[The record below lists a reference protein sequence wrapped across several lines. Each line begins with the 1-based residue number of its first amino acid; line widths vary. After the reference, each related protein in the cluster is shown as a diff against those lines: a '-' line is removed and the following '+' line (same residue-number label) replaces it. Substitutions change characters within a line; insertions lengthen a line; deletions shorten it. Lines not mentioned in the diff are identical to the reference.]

1 MKAISLKLEPYQTK
15 TLEQMR
21 DRHPVPYLREKA
33 AALLKIA
40 NGQSLA
46 EVAQHGLLK
55 KRKPDT
61 IRGWVHAYQ
70 RYGLAGLYQRHRR
83 KRSFS
88 P

>member
-1 MKAISLKLEPYQTK
+1 MKALTLKLEPYQIK

-33 AALLKIA
+33 AALLKVA
-40 NGQSLA
+40 KGQSI
-46 EVAQHGLLK
+46 ESVAQSGLLK
-55 KRKPDT
+55 KRNVET
-61 IRGWVHAYQ
+61 VRNWVNAYK
-70 RYGLAGLYQRHRR
+70 RDGIGGLYQRERR

>member
-1 MKAISLKLEPYQTK
+1 MKALTLKLEPYQIK

-33 AALLKIA
+33 AALLKVA
-40 NGQSLA
+40 SGQSV
-46 EVAQHGLLK
+46 ETVARYGLLK
-55 KRKPDT
+55 KRKVESV
-61 IRGWVHAYQ
+61 RSWVNAYK
-70 RYGLAGLYQRHRR
+70 RDGIGGLYQRQRR